1 VEEASNGVNGVRSAA
16 RDGAGNGDGHRNG
29 NGEGRN
35 RNGNGKA
42 NGNGNGQSHGLT
54 KSLGGKGMSGKGI
67 SIDLGT
73 ANTVVWD
80 SEQGCLFNEPT
91 MMAISFNGGRHSDV
105 IGIGHVA
112 EELVGRTHEGV
123 EVIRPLRDGVITDLE
138 TTRRYLREV
147 LQGIAT
153 TWLQRRRLNVA
164 IGVPAGA
171 TPLER
176 RALLEA
182 AEEAGI
188 GRAHL
193 LPEPVCGAVGCGVDP
208 LQPRAHLVV
217 DIGAGTSE
225 IAAFGAGGL
234 LTYRSTPLGGDEMTA
249 ALLQYIRHEHQL
261 VVGDLQAEQAKI
273 RAFSDPSPSMV
284 VEGRDAVT
292 GKARIVNLSPE
303 EVSEAV
309 APVTQEIISVLTG
322 CLDDL
327 PPQSVSDI
335 MAEGVILVGGGSLV
349 PGFAK
354 KVEDAFGVAAL
365 PAEDPLTRV
374 AEGGARCLANPET
387 VEAYSFD

>member
-1 VEEASNGVNGVRSAA
+1 MDEVGNSNGNGAI
-16 RDGAGNGDGHRNG
+16 NGDGHR
-29 NGEGRN
+29 
-35 RNGNGKA
+35 KT
-42 NGNGNGQSHGLT
+42 NGNGNGASNGQSKGL
-54 KSLGGKGMSGKGI
+54 SGKGI
-67 SIDLGT
+67 AIDLGT

-80 SEQGCLFNEPT
+80 HEYGCLFNEPT
-91 MMAISFNGGRHSDV
+91 MMALSFDGGRHSDV
-105 IGIGHVA
+105 IGIGHAA
-112 EELVGRTHEGV
+112 EELVGRTPDGV
-123 EVIRPLRDGVITDLE
+123 EVIRPLSDGVITDLE

-147 LQGIAT
+147 LHDIAP
-153 TWLQRRRLNVA
+153 TWLQRRRLSVA

-171 TPLER
+171 TPLQR

-225 IAAFGAGGL
+225 IAAFGSGGM
-234 LTYRSTPLGGDEMTA
+234 LTYRSTPLGGDEMTM

-261 VVGDLQAEQAKI
+261 VVGELQAEQSKI

-309 APVTQEIISVLTG
+309 APVTAEIISVLTG

-349 PGFAK
+349 PGFSK
-354 KVEDAFGVAAL
+354 LVEDAFGVAAL

-387 VEAYSFD
+387 IEAYALD

>member
-1 VEEASNGVNGVRSAA
+1 VDEV
-16 RDGAGNGDGHRNG
+16 GNSNG
-29 NGEGRN
+29 NGAM
-35 RNGNGKA
+35 NGNGHRPA
-42 NGNGNGQSHGLT
+42 NGNGNGNGAGNGHSKGL
-54 KSLGGKGMSGKGI
+54 SGKGI
-67 SIDLGT
+67 AIDLGT

-80 SEQGCLFNEPT
+80 HEHGCLFNEPT
-91 MMAISFNGGRHSDV
+91 MMALSFGGGRHSDV
-105 IGIGHVA
+105 LGIGHVA
-112 EELVGRTHEGV
+112 EELVGRTPDGV
-123 EVIRPLRDGVITDLE
+123 EVIRPLSDGVITDLE

-147 LQGIAT
+147 LHDIAP
-153 TWLQRRRLNVA
+153 TWLQRRRLSVA

-171 TPLER
+171 TPLQR

-225 IAAFGAGGL
+225 IAAFGSGGM
-234 LTYRSTPLGGDEMTA
+234 LTYRSTPLGGDEMTM

-261 VVGDLQAEQAKI
+261 VVGELQAEQSKI

-309 APVTQEIISVLTG
+309 APVTSEIISVLTG

-354 KVEDAFGVAAL
+354 LVEDAFGVAAL

-387 VEAYSFD
+387 IEAYALD